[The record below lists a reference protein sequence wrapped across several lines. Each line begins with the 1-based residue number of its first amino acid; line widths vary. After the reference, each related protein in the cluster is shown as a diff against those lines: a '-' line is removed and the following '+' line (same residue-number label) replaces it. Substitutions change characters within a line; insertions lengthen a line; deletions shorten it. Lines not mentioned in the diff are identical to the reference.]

1 MIKIIKTKLIGFV
14 VTVVIIVAISQI
26 GNITLLSKSGGIFL
40 VPVLYFLTTYVIP
53 HMIKDY
59 IKTWKD
65 IIADKEVCFTK
76 DAYLTKNFE
85 EATGKEVETIE
96 TTIEGEEIESV

>member
-1 MIKIIKTKLIGFV
+1 MMKKFRFIGLILS
-14 VTVVIIVAISQI
+14 VVIIVAISQI

-53 HMIKDY
+53 HMVKDY
-59 IKTWKD
+59 IATWKD

-76 DAYLTKNFE
+76 DAYLTRNFE
-85 EATGKEVETIE
+85 EATGEEVETLE
-96 TTIEGEEIESV
+96 TTAEGEEVND

>member
-53 HMIKDY
+53 HMVKDY
-59 IKTWKD
+59 IATWKD

-76 DAYLTKNFE
+76 DAYLTRNFE
-85 EATGKEVETIE
+85 EATGEEVEEIE
-96 TTIEGEEIESV
+96 KVVEGEEVND

>member
-1 MIKIIKTKLIGFV
+1 MIKTKLIGFV

-53 HMIKDY
+53 HMVKDY
-59 IKTWKD
+59 IATWKD

-85 EATGKEVETIE
+85 EATGEKVETLE
-96 TTIEGEEIESV
+96 ATIEGEEVND